1 MTNVY
6 DRERALFEEIAPSVE
21 RDLPGVE
28 VLALELSGPESF
40 CIYVDHPGGVDL
52 ALCERVTNVLRPYL
66 DRFSVDVSSPGSE
79 RPVRTP
85 AHFRRA
91 VGREVRLRTAERRRI
106 RGEVLAAD
114 DRAVTVASG
123 GDRLDVPYEAIVRGN
138 LIDREVRR

>member
-106 RGEVLAAD
+106 RGEVLAAG